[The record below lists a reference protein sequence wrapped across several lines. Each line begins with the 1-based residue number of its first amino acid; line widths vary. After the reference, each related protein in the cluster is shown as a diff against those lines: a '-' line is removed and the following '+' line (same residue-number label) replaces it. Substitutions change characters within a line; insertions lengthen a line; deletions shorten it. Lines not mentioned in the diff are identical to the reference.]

1 MYVKET
7 RMTTFKKV
15 LINTFRCFFTLYL
28 ELENYLEFKLII
40 LPQINLWYECTLFRE
55 GRLFRLSNQYDK
67 NENKR

>member
-15 LINTFRCFFTLYL
+15 LIIKYDVALLIYL

-40 LPQINLWYECTLFRE
+40 LPKINL
-55 GRLFRLSNQYDK
+55 
-67 NENKR
+67 